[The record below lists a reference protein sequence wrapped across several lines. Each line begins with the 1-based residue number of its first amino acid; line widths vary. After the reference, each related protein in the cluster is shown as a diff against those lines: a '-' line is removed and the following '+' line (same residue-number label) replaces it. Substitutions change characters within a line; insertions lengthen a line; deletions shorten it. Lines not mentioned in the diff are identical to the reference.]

1 MGMSFLSNFSY
12 SKLMQTSTKM
22 NESDLSQLKEDYVNL
37 IIDGMDMEGL
47 CQLAYDALSTTYD
60 EYSEEE
66 IVGEIKE
73 FYGEETLNDLM
84 PKSK

>member
-1 MGMSFLSNFSY
+1 
-12 SKLMQTSTKM
+12 MQTSTKM

-66 IVGEIKE
+66 IRGEIKE
-73 FYGEETLNDLM
+73 FYGEDTLNDLM
-84 PKSK
+84 PKTNI

>member
-1 MGMSFLSNFSY
+1 MDPI
-12 SKLMQTSTKM
+12 
-22 NESDLSQLKEDYVNL
+22 DLSQLKEDYVNL

-66 IVGEIKE
+66 IRGEIKE
-73 FYGEETLNDLM
+73 FYGEDTLNDLM
-84 PKSK
+84 PKSE

>member
-1 MGMSFLSNFSY
+1 MDSI
-12 SKLMQTSTKM
+12 
-22 NESDLSQLKEDYVNL
+22 DLSQLKEDYVNL

-66 IVGEIKE
+66 IKGEIKE
-73 FYGEETLNDLM
+73 FYGEETLNNLM
-84 PKSK
+84 PKSE

>member
-1 MGMSFLSNFSY
+1 
-12 SKLMQTSTKM
+12 MQTSTKM

-73 FYGEETLNDLM
+73 FYGEDTLNDLTS
-84 PKSK
+84 KSE

>member
-1 MGMSFLSNFSY
+1 
-12 SKLMQTSTKM
+12 MQTSTKM
-22 NESDLSQLKEDYVNL
+22 KESDLSQLKEDYVNL

-66 IVGEIKE
+66 IKGEIKE
-73 FYGEETLNDLM
+73 FYGEDTLNDLM
-84 PKSK
+84 PKSE

>member
-1 MGMSFLSNFSY
+1 
-12 SKLMQTSTKM
+12 MQTSIKM
-22 NESDLSQLKEDYVNL
+22 DPIDLSQLKENYVDL
-37 IIDGMDMEGL
+37 IIDGMDIDGL

-60 EYSEEE
+60 GYSEQQ

-84 PKSK
+84 PKSE

>member
-1 MGMSFLSNFSY
+1 
-12 SKLMQTSTKM
+12 MQTSTKM
-22 NESDLSQLKEDYVNL
+22 KESDLSQLKEDYVNL

-66 IVGEIKE
+66 IKGEIKE

-84 PKSK
+84 SKSE

>member
-1 MGMSFLSNFSY
+1 
-12 SKLMQTSTKM
+12 MQTSIKM
-22 NESDLSQLKEDYVNL
+22 DPIDLSQLKENYVDL
-37 IIDGMDMEGL
+37 IIDGMDIDGL

-60 EYSEEE
+60 GYSEEQ

-84 PKSK
+84 PKSE